1 MINEKGKPLVM
12 PETLAECELVM
23 ERLSADCTAIRSQVD
38 AARAGVKTHGR
49 YADAGWFHRA
59 NTALR
64 WMNRDR
70 QRLQDHMGKLR
81 RSEKRERSPRLE
93 DELLIAAL
101 REHVTSEV
109 FQACVDKTRA
119 LAGGEYSDLKSE
131 KSSEVPA

>member
-23 ERLSADCTAIRSQVD
+23 ERLSANCTAIRSQVD
-38 AARAGVKTHGR
+38 AARAGVKTDGR

-59 NTALR
+59 STALR

-70 QRLQDHMGKLR
+70 QRLQDHMAKLR
-81 RSEKRERSPRLE
+81 RAEKQKLVQQR
-93 DELLIAAL
+93 DALLIAFL
-101 REHVTSEV
+101 REHVSPEV

-119 LAGGEYSDLKSE
+119 LAGGG
-131 KSSEVPA
+131 P

>member
-12 PETLAECELVM
+12 PETLAECEAVM

-38 AARAGVKTHGR
+38 AARAGVKTDGR

-59 NTALR
+59 STALR

-70 QRLQDHMGKLR
+70 QRLQDHMAKLR
-81 RSEKRERSPRLE
+81 RAEKQSLVQQR
-93 DELLIAAL
+93 DALLIAFL
-101 REHVTSEV
+101 REHVTAEV

-119 LAGGEYSDLKSE
+119 LAGGG
-131 KSSEVPA
+131 P